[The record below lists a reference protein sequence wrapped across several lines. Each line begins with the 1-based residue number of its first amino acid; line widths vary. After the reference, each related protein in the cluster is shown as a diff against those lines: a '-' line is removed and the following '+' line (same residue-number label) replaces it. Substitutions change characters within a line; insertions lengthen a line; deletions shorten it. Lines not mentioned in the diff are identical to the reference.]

1 MWNLSWGLQ
10 LLWCLWSQNAT
21 FRICQQTKQQNNKQN
36 VLCRYTCNVHY
47 QIGPGPQTTPEGR
60 TACWLTAVFFIVAA
74 NRLTWTLSVVS
85 PSVERQFSIS
95 YMRRQ
100 AAVQLFINASILVLK
115 TSVSQG
121 RQRLVLKWCRF
132 VMIISRSASG
142 GEFVQRQ
149 LWYHWLQKY
158 SNTSH
163 RSEIQL
169 CSLTLECSLISNKMF
184 VRHASC
190 FT

>member
-1 MWNLSWGLQ
+1 MPMESKCNV
-10 LLWCLWSQNAT
+10 QNMPANKT
-21 FRICQQTKQQNNKQN
+21 TKQQNNKQN

-85 PSVERQFSIS
+85 PSVEGQFSIS

-115 TSVSQG
+115 TSVFQG
-121 RQRLVLKWCRF
+121 RQRFVLNDVALWWL
-132 VMIISRSASG
+132 SAEVQVEESLCSG
-142 GEFVQRQ
+142 SSDITGYKNTATLLTGV
-149 LWYHWLQKY
+149 KY
-158 SNTSH
+158 SSAH
-163 RSEIQL
+163 
-169 CSLTLECSLISNKMF
+169 
-184 VRHASC
+184 
-190 FT
+190 

>member
-1 MWNLSWGLQ
+1 MQRSEYA
-10 LLWCLWSQNAT
+10 S
-21 FRICQQTKQQNNKQN
+21 KQNNK
-36 VLCRYTCNVHY
+36 
-47 QIGPGPQTTPEGR
+47 TTSKMYCAGILAMYITRSVQDLRLPPRVEQHVGS
-60 TACWLTAVFFIVAA
+60 LQFFFIVAA

-95 YMRRQ
+95 YMTRQ

-121 RQRLVLKWCRF
+121 RQRFVLKWCRF